1 MNDDYAPAPGRGGLR
16 LLPILIGVVL
26 IGVTLARGCQQGPF
40 GRKQIVGMGVDQEQ
54 ALGAQAYT
62 QVLSQAQVVR
72 DAPVV
77 DVVRKL
83 AEDLVAASR
92 DPEFVKH
99 TGLKPPDFKWECNVV
114 ASKEVNAFCLPG
126 GKIVFYTGI
135 LPVAQ
140 TENALAAVMGHEIG
154 HALAHHGAERM
165 AQQKIVEIAEGAAVG
180 ALSDMDPQRQR
191 EVIGLMGVGGKFG
204 VLLPFSRKHESEA
217 DHIGLLLMAAAGRD
231 PHAAI
236 EFWKRMA
243 QTSGKQPMEFMSTH
257 PSHEKRITDLEA
269 HMDEAMAFY
278 DRASPKVPDRP
289 LPGVQITKG
298 ADAST
303 DQSSLAPRP
312 AAERSWPP
320 GRSGPGPSDES
331 PTTARPGQTVPRK
344 VLQVLEY
351 VEKND
356 RAPEGY
362 EGGRN
367 FLNLGKGGDQSLPNF
382 DANANTIKYREWDVN
397 PHVEG
402 RNRGVE
408 RLVTGSD
415 GRAYY
420 TPDHYRTFIRVR

>member
-1 MNDDYAPAPGRGGLR
+1 MNDDYAPSPGRGGIR
-16 LLPILIGVVL
+16 LLPVVIAVVAIGVMM
-26 IGVTLARGCQQGPF
+26 ARGCQQGPF
-40 GRKQIVGMGVDQEQ
+40 GRKQIVGMGPEQEQ
-54 ALGAQAYT
+54 ALGAQAYS

-72 DAPVV
+72 NSPVT

-83 AEDLVAASR
+83 ADDLVAASR
-92 DPEFVKH
+92 DPEFVKD

-126 GKIVFYTGI
+126 GKIVVYTGI

-140 TENALAAVMGHEIG
+140 TESALAAVMGHEIG

-165 AQQKIVEIAEGAAVG
+165 AQQQIVQIAEGAAVG
-180 ALSDMDPQRQR
+180 ALSDMDPQKQR
-191 EVIGLMGVGGKFG
+191 EVIGVLGVGGKFG

-217 DHIGLLLMAAAGRD
+217 DRIGLILMAAAGRD
-231 PHAAI
+231 PHEAI

-243 QTSGKQPMEFMSTH
+243 KAGGGQPMEFMSTH
-257 PSHEKRITDLEA
+257 PSHERRIADLERLL
-269 HMDEAMAFY
+269 DEAMPFY
-278 DRASPKVPDRP
+278 ERAAHKVPDRP
-289 LPGVQITKG
+289 LPGLQG
-298 ADAST
+298 
-303 DQSSLAPRP
+303 PRP
-312 AAERSWPP
+312 GAEAAT
-320 GRSGPGPSDES
+320 DEAS
-331 PTTARPGQTVPRK
+331 FARKAPVANPTESRPRATVPRR

-351 VEKND
+351 VEKNN

-362 EGGRN
+362 EGGRT

-402 RNRGVE
+402 KNRGAE

-420 TPDHYRTFIRVR
+420 TSDHYRTFIRIR

>member
-1 MNDDYAPAPGRGGLR
+1 MNDDYGRPPGRGALR
-16 LLPILIGVVL
+16 LLPILIAVIA
-26 IGVTLARGCQQGPF
+26 IGAMMARGCQQGPF
-40 GRKQIVGMGVDQEQ
+40 GRKQVVGMGVEQEQ

-62 QVLSQAQVVR
+62 QVLSKAQVVQN
-72 DAPVV
+72 APVV
-77 DVVRKL
+77 DVVKKL

-126 GKIVFYTGI
+126 GKIVVYTGI

-140 TENALAAVMGHEIG
+140 TESALAAVMGHEIG

-165 AQQKIVEIAEGAAVG
+165 AQQKMVEIAEGAAVG

-217 DHIGLLLMAAAGRD
+217 DHIGLILMAAAGRD
-231 PHAAI
+231 PHQAI
-236 EFWKRMA
+236 EFWKRMQA
-243 QTSGKQPMEFMSTH
+243 QTKSGGQPMEFMSTH
-257 PSHEKRITDLEA
+257 PSHERRIADLEGLIA
-269 HMDEAMAFY
+269 EAMPFY
-278 DRASPKVPDRP
+278 ERSQKVPDRP
-289 LPGVQITKG
+289 LPGVQG
-298 ADAST
+298 VRGSDNASDEAT
-303 DQSSLAPRP
+303 LAPRRSVEGP
-312 AAERSWPP
+312 PTER
-320 GRSGPGPSDES
+320 RSAES
-331 PTTARPGQTVPRK
+331 PTTTRPRQTVPRK
-344 VLQVLEY
+344 VLQVLEF
-351 VEKND
+351 VEKNGQ
-356 RAPEGY
+356 APEGY
-362 EGGRN
+362 EGGRT

-382 DANANTIKYREWDVN
+382 DSNSKTIKYREWDVN

-402 RNRGVE
+402 RNRGTE

-420 TPDHYRTFIRVR
+420 TSDHYRTFIRVR